1 MSLNFHFHRP
11 SPESY
16 QKIYFHEVDKF
27 KDNQLLKRHSKTVF
41 YIFGW
46 TEKYSS
52 RSTQLV
58 IRSYLH
64 RADQNVVVLDWSDYN
79 NEAYF
84 EKSAPASQEVRNAI
98 FWCFKL
104 FFFLILIQIGFYAGS
119 IFLKL
124 FENGFSIEDIHLVGH
139 SLGGQMCGS
148 IGRSII
154 AQSQGKYIL
163 PRWSQL
169 KLKNWEFDE

>member
-1 MSLNFHFHRP
+1 MWKGANRNILSDSMSLNFQFHRP
-11 SPESY
+11 SSESY

-64 RADQNVVVLDWSDYN
+64 RGDHNVVVLDWSDYN

-84 EKSAPASQEVRNAI
+84 EKSAPASQEVRNSI
-98 FWCFKL
+98 SRCFKFIFYL
-104 FFFLILIQIGFYAGS
+104 NFDTDWFLCWFD
-119 IFLKL
+119 IF
-124 FENGFSIEDIHLVGH
+124 E
-139 SLGGQMCGS
+139 
-148 IGRSII
+148 II
-154 AQSQGKYIL
+154 WK
-163 PRWSQL
+163 WS
-169 KLKNWEFDE
+169 